1 MIQDTKSNMEIDTNL
16 YSRQI
21 GTFGMEAMGKLIQLK
36 ILIHGM
42 RGLGVEIAKN
52 IILAGPKSVALH
64 DPSLVSV
71 KDLGSNF
78 YFNESHIGNTRRDE
92 ASAPKLAELNPYV
105 NVEVL
110 SNVVNLED
118 IASDY
123 HVVVVTEVLPRETVE
138 RLDKICRDNKAGF
151 IYCASLGITGFAFV
165 DFGEQHLIRDENGEE
180 CKQYIVRNIS
190 RDEKGIVLIDDSI
203 GSGKIALSD
212 GDHVVF
218 REVQGMT
225 ELNDGVPR
233 EIKYVS
239 PIAFS
244 IGDTSKYGE
253 FVIGSGIVEQVKVP
267 KPHFYKSLKDSFES
281 PYNGNRVPDP
291 IDFAKFGRNELLHC
305 GVLALHEF
313 FKVHNSLPEL
323 NNEEHAQQVIK
334 IAKSFYD
341 NGKANNVEWVN
352 NSEEFNEKIIQAQA
366 TWSRSHIV
374 PVTSFLG
381 GVVAQEIV
389 KFTGKYSPINQ
400 WLWFDF
406 HECVANLKS
415 PDRTLL
421 NTRYDD
427 QIAIFG
433 YEIQQKLHN
442 LNVFMIG
449 AGALGCEFLKEF
461 ALMGISIKGKTI
473 VTDNDNIEISNLN
486 RQFLFRRENVGS
498 SKSKT
503 ACEVVRKM
511 NSEYICHD
519 FQSRVGQENIHIFD
533 SKFWNAQ
540 DIVINAVDNVHA
552 RKYIDS
558 MCTWYGKPLIDSG
571 TLGTKAHVQMIVP
584 HVTSCYN
591 DTQDPPEESIP
602 MCTLRNFPALIE
614 HCIEWGR
621 DHFNGYFT
629 NVVKDAHRLLEDS
642 SGFYTDLK
650 KEGNTSFQLEKLMAI
665 KKIIEVART
674 RSFDKCIELAVERFT
689 ENYDHSIKQ
698 LLHSFPPEYVNP
710 DGSKFWSGSKRVPSP
725 ITYNAHDSVHF
736 SFVSNYAIILARCLS
751 ITASSLHYIR
761 QFSDSIKIREFV
773 PKNLKIQVNENEPV
787 EVSMGKDDENQISSL
802 INELSLYD
810 KSVYDSNSFKA
821 EEFEKDDDEN
831 GHIDFI
837 TATSNLRARNYRI
850 AEADRQKTKM
860 IAGKIIPAIATTTAA
875 ITGLVALQI
884 YTLLQTN
891 EISYMKNAFMNLAVS
906 LFVLT
911 EPAEKIEHSDKDFD
925 PIMLGPVKAVPPKW
939 TVWDKIVINGSMT
952 IRQFIDFMQEKYQVD
967 VSIITSN
974 NITLIQTYMKSN
986 QDRLDK
992 KIEDVYMHNSKQL
1005 LHDAIPYMVLEVSAD
1020 TVDGATALM
1029 PLVQYNFR

>member
-21 GTFGMEAMGKLIQLK
+21 GTFGMEAMGKLIQMK
-36 ILIHGM
+36 ILIHGL

-64 DPSLVSV
+64 DPSVV
-71 KDLGSNF
+71 TINDLGSNF
-78 YFNESHIGNTRRDE
+78 YLNESHIGSVRRDV
-92 ASAPKLAELNPYV
+92 ASVNKLAELNPYV
-105 NVEVL
+105 CVDVL
-110 SNVVNLED
+110 SNVANLED
-118 IASDY
+118 VVADY
-123 HVVVVTEVLPRETVE
+123 NVVVITEVLPRETVE
-138 RLDKICRDNKAGF
+138 KLDKLCRENKAGF

-165 DFGEQHLIRDENGEE
+165 DFGEQHMIRDENGEE
-180 CKQYIVRNIS
+180 CKQYIIRNIS

-203 GSGKIALSD
+203 GTGKLALSD
-212 GDHVVF
+212 GDHVAF

-253 FVIGSGIVEQVKVP
+253 FVIGGGIVEQVKVP
-267 KPHFYKSLKDSFES
+267 KPHFYKSLRDSFES
-281 PYNGNRVPDP
+281 PYNGNRIPDP

-313 FKVHNSLPEL
+313 VRLYKFLPEL
-323 NNEEHAQQVIK
+323 NNQEHAQEVLK
-334 IAKSFYD
+334 IAKSIYD
-341 NGKANNVEWVN
+341 NGKVNNVEWVN
-352 NSEEFNEKIIQAQA
+352 NSEEFDEQVILSLAS
-366 TWSRSHIV
+366 WSRSHIV

-406 HECVANLKS
+406 YECVANLKS
-415 PDRTLL
+415 PCRVPQ
-421 NTRYDD
+421 NSRYDD

-433 YEIQQKLHN
+433 TEIQEKLHN
-442 LNVFMIG
+442 LNIFMIG

-461 ALMGISIKGKTI
+461 ALMGISTKAKTF

-486 RQFLFRRENVGS
+486 RQFLFRRENVGG

-511 NSEYICHD
+511 NSEFVCYD
-519 FQSRVGQENIHIFD
+519 LQSRVGAENVHIFN
-533 SKFWNAQ
+533 SKFWNSQ
-540 DIVINAVDNVHA
+540 DFVINAVDNVHA
-552 RKYIDS
+552 RRYIDS

-629 NVVKDAHRLLEDS
+629 NVVKDAHRLLTDPN
-642 SGFYTDLK
+642 GFYSDLK
-650 KEGNTSFQLEKLMAI
+650 KEGNTSFQLDKVMGI
-665 KKIIEVART
+665 KRLVEVAST
-674 RSFDKCIELAVERFT
+674 RSFEKCIELAVERFT
-689 ENYDHSIKQ
+689 ENYDHAIKQ

-710 DGSKFWSGSKRVPSP
+710 DGSKFWSGSKRVPTP
-725 ITYNAHDSVHF
+725 ITYNAHDSLHF
-736 SFVSNYAIILARCLS
+736 SFVSHYAVILARCLS
-751 ITASSLHYIR
+751 INPGHLDYIK
-761 QFSDSIKIREFV
+761 QYSESIRIPGFV
-773 PKNLKIQVNENEPV
+773 PKNLKIQVNENDPV
-787 EVSMGKDDENQISSL
+787 EVSIGKDDETQISSL

-810 KSVYDSNSFKA
+810 RTIFDANSFKQ
-821 EEFEKDDDEN
+821 EEFEKDDDAN

-837 TATSNLRARNYRI
+837 TAASNLRARNYRI
-850 AEADRQKTKM
+850 GEADRQKTKM

-884 YTLLQTN
+884 YTVLQTN
-891 EISYMKNAFMNLAVS
+891 EIQYMKNAFMNLAVS

-911 EPAEKIEHSDKDFD
+911 EPGEKILQTDKDYD
-925 PIMLGPVKAVPPKW
+925 PLMLGPVKAVPPKW
-939 TVWDKIVINGSMT
+939 TVWDKIVVDGPMT
-952 IRQFIDFMQEKYQVD
+952 IRQFINYIQEKYAVD

-974 NITLIQTYMKSN
+974 QITLIQTFMKSN
-986 QDRLDK
+986 LTRLDL
-992 KIEDVYMHNSKQL
+992 KIEDVYVQHSKQEL
-1005 LHDAIPYMVLEVSAD
+1005 SDAIRYLVLEVSAD
-1020 TVDGATALM
+1020 TLDGVTALL